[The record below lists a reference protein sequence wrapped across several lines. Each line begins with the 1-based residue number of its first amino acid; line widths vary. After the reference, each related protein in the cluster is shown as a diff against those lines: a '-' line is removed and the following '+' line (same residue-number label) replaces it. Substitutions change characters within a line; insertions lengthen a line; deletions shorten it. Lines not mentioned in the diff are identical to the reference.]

1 MPFALD
7 RKLIVDSDSGT
18 REEIDRLLTIER
30 GVVRSEARSI
40 RTTKLTLVNRDG
52 KPATV
57 YVRHPITEGFKL
69 EAPATGVE
77 KLGGAYLLSVNVP
90 ANGNVELSIE
100 ESTPMQKALD
110 IRSEGGIAALGMYL
124 RSASKLDPELSAKL
138 MHIVER
144 HRAMAELGE
153 RLATIQA
160 QSNVYRERIEEIN
173 AQLVSLRKVT
183 QANEL
188 SRHLAKKMEE
198 ISQRLQ
204 KATIDAADLE
214 AKRLTERVAM
224 EDQLAEL
231 TLEKRK
237 ELASRN

>member
-1 MPFALD
+1 
-7 RKLIVDSDSGT
+7 
-18 REEIDRLLTIER
+18 
-30 GVVRSEARSI
+30 
-40 RTTKLTLVNRDG
+40 
-52 KPATV
+52 
-57 YVRHPITEGFKL
+57 
-69 EAPATGVE
+69 
-77 KLGGAYLLSVNVP
+77 
-90 ANGNVELSIE
+90 
-100 ESTPMQKALD
+100 
-110 IRSEGGIAALGMYL
+110 
-124 RSASKLDPELSAKL
+124 
-138 MHIVER
+138 
-144 HRAMAELGE
+144 MAELGE

-183 QANEL
+183 QASEL